1 MVQEFVDC
9 YRADTTNPDDIDNS
23 FSLPEALQEG
33 MLQRGEEALY
43 ENASVRDARQE
54 VCAHVEAPNMGRV
67 SEPYRGKLMLPRR
80 GKGGVVVSEPC
91 FSASQIESYLECP
104 QKWFAL
110 RRLRLDEL
118 DETFGA
124 KEMGDFS
131 HSVLED
137 FYRRF
142 QESVGPKVEEGA
154 LPAARELMRSVL
166 EDHEAAQ
173 YSMKPMSNR
182 LVATTEFER
191 REVADL
197 KRKLV
202 DFLETEAQLL
212 PGFRPAHFEY
222 DIPAASPVAY
232 AGHLLMGKIDR
243 IDVDDRGRA
252 IIVDY
257 KSSLSLEYDLY
268 EGEKQGGAMRHGKV
282 QALIYAQ
289 AIRRLLGLDVVGAI
303 YVRYGRTPAASGAL
317 DRSIEPLHVPGLKAD
332 RCVYKGEFGPAFGD
346 LLDATEERVA
356 KALDR
361 LLAGVVPASP
371 SSDSACS
378 FCPEI
383 TCPQRRG

>member
-1 MVQEFVDC
+1 
-9 YRADTTNPDDIDNS
+9 
-23 FSLPEALQEG
+23 
-33 MLQRGEEALY
+33 
-43 ENASVRDARQE
+43 
-54 VCAHVEAPNMGRV
+54 MGRV
-67 SEPYRGKLMLPRR
+67 SEPYRSALMLPRR

-166 EDHEAAQ
+166 EGHEAAQ
-173 YSMKPMSNR
+173 YGMKPMSNR

-202 DFLETEAQLL
+202 DFLDTEAQLL
-212 PGFRPAHFEY
+212 PGFHPAHFEY

-232 AGHLLMGKIDR
+232 AGHLLMGTIDR

-257 KSSLSLEYDLY
+257 KSSLSPEYDLY

-317 DRSIEPLHVPGLKAD
+317 DKSIEPLHVPGLKAD

-356 KALDR
+356 KALDQ

>member
-1 MVQEFVDC
+1 
-9 YRADTTNPDDIDNS
+9 
-23 FSLPEALQEG
+23 
-33 MLQRGEEALY
+33 
-43 ENASVRDARQE
+43 
-54 VCAHVEAPNMGRV
+54 
-67 SEPYRGKLMLPRR
+67 
-80 GKGGVVVSEPC
+80 
-91 FSASQIESYLECP
+91 
-104 QKWFAL
+104 
-110 RRLRLDEL
+110 
-118 DETFGA
+118 
-124 KEMGDFS
+124 MGDFS

-222 DIPAASPVAY
+222 DIPASSPVAY

-257 KSSLSLEYDLY
+257 KSSLSPEYDLY

-289 AIRRLLGLDVVGAI
+289 VIRRTLGLAPAGAL
-303 YVRYGRTPAASGAL
+303 YVRYGKKCSVTGAFDATVLDASHLPGMRH
-317 DRSIEPLHVPGLKAD
+317 DKCEYVPKEGQSFA
-332 RCVYKGEFGPAFGD
+332 D
-346 LLDATEERVA
+346 LLDQTEEAVA
-356 KALDR
+356 
-361 LLAGVVPASP
+361 AGVERMLSGDVRPAPASAH
-371 SSDSACS
+371 ACAY
-378 FCPEI
+378 CPVLSCEE
-383 TCPQRRG
+383 RRA